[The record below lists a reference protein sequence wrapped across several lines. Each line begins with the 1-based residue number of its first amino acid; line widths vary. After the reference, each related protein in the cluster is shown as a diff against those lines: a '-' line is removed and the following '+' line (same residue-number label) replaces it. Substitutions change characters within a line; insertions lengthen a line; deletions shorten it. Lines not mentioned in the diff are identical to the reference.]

1 MRHRI
6 QRGIGVSPMRMPLK
20 RRVHGRDAH
29 ATNRAA
35 LVALLLGILMALTTP
50 RAARAAQPTTAT
62 AFRPPAVPLVTC
74 DPYFSV
80 WSMADR
86 LTDDVTRHWTGKP
99 HALSSAIRVDGKTFR
114 VIGDRPKDVPA
125 MTQTLVQVLPTRT
138 IYTFESDEVALTLT
152 FTTPLLCDDL
162 DLLARPVTY
171 VTWDVRARD
180 GRERD
185 VEVSFSAS
193 SDLAVNEPKEPLVT
207 SRLDPN
213 GLVALRVGT
222 KEQPVLRKKGDDVR
236 INWGYLYL
244 AAPADQ
250 AKGSIEANDAPTVT
264 MPLGAVGASV
274 VSRHVILAYDDEY
287 SIQYFEHKLRPYWRR
302 NGMDAAAL
310 LRASENEYESI
321 RQRCRAFDEDLMADL
336 RRAGGEKFAQIGALA
351 YRQSI
356 AANKLAASPEGQPLF
371 FPKENFS
378 NGCIATV
385 DVIYPMLPQYLLF
398 SPELAKAS
406 LVPVL
411 DYAQSPRWK
420 FDFAPHDLGTYP
432 HATGQVY
439 GGGEKTEENQMPVE
453 ESGNMLILL
462 AAIAQADGNAE
473 FAGKYWPLVQ
483 RWARFLRDK
492 GFDPERQ
499 LCTDDFAGHL
509 AHNVNLSAKAIV
521 ALGCYAMLCDMRGDQ
536 AEASEYRKLAQ
547 DLAARW
553 LKEANDGDHYRLA
566 FDKPGT
572 WSQKYNLVWD
582 RVLGL
587 DLFPKEAIRKEMDF
601 YRRTQ
606 QKYGLPLDNRKT
618 WTKLD
623 WIIWTATLT
632 GSRDDFDALVEP
644 VWRFLH
650 ETPDRVPMTDWYHA
664 DTARVAGFRA
674 RPVVGAVFM
683 PLLADRDVWRK
694 WSTRAK
700 Q

>member
-1 MRHRI
+1 MTKPPI
-6 QRGIGVSPMRMPLK
+6 AVMLILG
-20 RRVHGRDAH
+20 
-29 ATNRAA
+29 
-35 LVALLLGILMALTTP
+35 LLMTLSSP
-50 RAARAAQPTTAT
+50 RASRAAQPTTAP
-62 AFRPPAVPLVTC
+62 AFRPPAVPLVVC

-99 HALSSAIRVDGKTFR
+99 HAVASTINIDGKPTR
-114 VIGDRPKDVPA
+114 LMGNEPTDVPA
-125 MTQTLVQVLPTRT
+125 MPQASVNVLPTRT
-138 IYTFESDEVALTLT
+138 VYTFESDAVALTMT
-152 FTTPLLCDDL
+152 FTTPMLCDDL
-162 DLLARPVTY
+162 DLLSRPVTY
-171 VTWDVRARD
+171 VTWDVQSRD
-180 GRERD
+180 GREHE

-193 SDLAVNEPKEPLVT
+193 SALAVNEPREDVDASAT
-207 SRLDPN
+207 GGD
-213 GLVALRVGT
+213 GLVVLRVGS
-222 KEQPVLRKKGDDVR
+222 KAQPVLRKRGDDVR

-244 AAPADQ
+244 AAAADH
-250 AKGSIEANDAPTVT
+250 AKGGIDAHDGLALTL
-264 MPLGAVGASV
+264 PLGKVGASP

-287 SIQYFEHKLRPYWRR
+287 SIQYFEHKLRPWWRR
-302 NGMDAAAL
+302 NGMDATGL
-310 LRASENEYESI
+310 LKASEAEYESI
-321 RQRCRAFDEDLMADL
+321 QKRCRAFDDELMSDL
-336 RRAGGEKFAQIGALA
+336 RRAGGERFAQVGALA

-356 AANKLAASPEGQPLF
+356 AANKLAASPEGKPLF

-411 DYAQSPRWK
+411 DYAQSPRWT

-439 GGGEKTEENQMPVE
+439 GGGEKTEKDQMPVE

-462 AAIAQADGNAE
+462 AAIAQADGDAD
-473 FAGKYWPLVQ
+473 FAGRYWPLAQ
-483 RWARFLRDK
+483 KWARFLKDK

-521 ALGCYAMLCDMRGDQ
+521 ALGCYAMLCDLRGEHV
-536 AEASEYRKLAQ
+536 EAFEYRKLAQ
-547 DLAARW
+547 ELAGRW
-553 LKEANDGDHYRLA
+553 LKEADDGDHFRLA

-587 DLFPKEAIRKEMDF
+587 NLFPKEAIRKEADF
-601 YRRTQ
+601 YLRSQ
-606 QKYGLPLDNRKT
+606 QKYGLPLDSRKT

-623 WIIWTATLT
+623 WVVWTATLT
-632 GSRDDFDALVEP
+632 GSRDDFDALVGG
-644 VWRFLH
+644 VWTFLN
-650 ETPDRVPMTDWYHA
+650 ETPDRVPMTDWYHT
-664 DTARVAGFRA
+664 DTAKAAGFRA

-683 PLLADRDVWRK
+683 PLLADRDLWRK
-694 WSTRAK
+694 WSSRAR
-700 Q
+700 

>member
-1 MRHRI
+1 MT
-6 QRGIGVSPMRMPLK
+6 L
-20 RRVHGRDAH
+20 
-29 ATNRAA
+29 ATS
-35 LVALLLGILMALTTP
+35 
-50 RAARAAQPTTAT
+50 RAARAAQPTTAPT
-62 AFRPPAVPLVTC
+62 FRPPAVPLVTC

-99 HALSSAIRVDGKTFR
+99 HALSSAMTIDGTVYRVMGSDPE
-114 VIGDRPKDVPA
+114 DLPA
-125 MTQTLVQVLPTRT
+125 VTQTSVHVLPTRT
-138 IYTFESDEVALTLT
+138 VYTFESDAVALTLT

-162 DLLARPVTY
+162 DLLSRPVTY
-171 VTWDVRARD
+171 VTWDLRARD
-180 GRERD
+180 GRQHD
-185 VEVSFSAS
+185 VELSFIAS
-193 SDLAVNEPKEPLVT
+193 SALAVNEPKEEVDA
-207 SRLDPN
+207 SAIGGD
-213 GLVALRVGT
+213 GLVALRVGS
-222 KEQPVLRKKGDDVR
+222 KAQPVLRKRGDDVR

-244 AAPADQ
+244 AAPADH
-250 AKGSIEANDAPTVT
+250 AKGGIDSNDGLTLT
-264 MPLGAVGASV
+264 LPLGKVGASP
-274 VSRHVILAYDDEY
+274 VSRHVILAYDDQY
-287 SIQYFEHKLRPYWRR
+287 SIQYFDQKLRPYWRR

-310 LRASENEYESI
+310 LKASEAEYESI
-321 RQRCRAFDEDLMADL
+321 QQRCRAFDDELTADL

-356 AANKLAASPEGQPLF
+356 AGCKLAASPEGKPLF

-398 SPELAKAS
+398 SPELAKAA

-439 GGGEKTEENQMPVE
+439 GGGEKTEKDQMPVE

-462 AAIAQADGNAE
+462 AAIAQADGSAD
-473 FAGKYWPLVQ
+473 FASHYWPLVQ
-483 RWARFLRDK
+483 KWARFLRDK

-521 ALGCYAMLCDMRGDQ
+521 ALGCYAMLCDLRGEQ
-536 AEASEYRKLAQ
+536 AEAFEYRKLAQ

-553 LKEANDGDHYRLA
+553 LKEAEDGDHYRLA

-587 DLFPKEAIRKEMDF
+587 KLFPQEALRKETDF
-601 YRRTQ
+601 YLRHQ
-606 QKYGLPLDNRKT
+606 QKYGLPLDSRKT

-623 WIIWTATLT
+623 WIVWTATLT
-632 GSRDDFDALVEP
+632 GSRVDFDALVTP
-644 VWRFLH
+644 AWTFLN
-650 ETPDRVPMTDWYHA
+650 ETPDRVPMTDWYHT
-664 DTARVAGFRA
+664 DTGKVAGFRA

-683 PLLADRDVWRK
+683 PLLADRDVWKK
-694 WSTRAK
+694 WSSRGK
-700 Q
+700 

>member
-1 MRHRI
+1 M
-6 QRGIGVSPMRMPLK
+6 
-20 RRVHGRDAH
+20 
-29 ATNRAA
+29 TTT
-35 LVALLLGILMALTTP
+35 TTP
-50 RAARAAQPTTAT
+50 RAARAAQPTTAP

-80 WSMADR
+80 WSMADQ
-86 LTDDVTRHWTGKP
+86 LTEDVTRHWTGRP
-99 HALSSAIRVDGKTFR
+99 HALASAVMYGTKAYRLMGNV
-114 VIGDRPKDVPA
+114 PKDLPA
-125 MTQTLVQVLPTRT
+125 MTQTSVQVLPTRT
-138 IYTFESDEVALTLT
+138 IYAFESEEIALTMT
-152 FTTPLLCDDL
+152 FTTPMLCHDL
-162 DLLARPVTY
+162 DLLSRPVTY
-171 VTWDVRARD
+171 VTWDVRSRD
-180 GRERD
+180 GREHD
-185 VEVSFSAS
+185 VVVGFSAS
-193 SDLAVNEPKEPLVT
+193 SDLAVNEPSEAIVA
-207 SRLDPN
+207 SRVDLE

-222 KEQPVLRKKGDDVR
+222 TEQPVLRKRGDDVR

-244 AAPADQ
+244 AAPADH
-250 AKGSIEANDAPTVT
+250 AKSQLISNEALAVT
-264 MPLGAVGASV
+264 LSVGKVGPSP

-302 NGMDAAAL
+302 NGMDAAGL
-310 LRASENEYESI
+310 LKASEAEYKSI
-321 RQRCRAFDEDLMADL
+321 QQRCRAFDEELMDDL

-356 AANKLAASPEGQPLF
+356 AANKLAASPEGHPLF

-398 SPELAKAS
+398 SPDLAKAS

-462 AAIAQADGNAE
+462 AAIAHAEGNAD
-473 FAGKYWPLVQ
+473 FAGKYWPLV
-483 RWARFLRDK
+483 RKWAHFLRDK

-521 ALGCYAMLCDMRGDQ
+521 ALGCYAMLCDLRREQ
-536 AEASEYRKLAQ
+536 AEAAEYRKLAQ

-553 LKEANDGDHYRLA
+553 LKEADDGDHYRLA
-566 FDKPGT
+566 FDKPGS

-587 DLFPKEAIRKEMDF
+587 NLFPKQALRKEMDF
-601 YRRTQ
+601 YLRSQ
-606 QKYGLPLDNRKT
+606 QKYGLPLDNRKA

-623 WIIWTATLT
+623 WIVWTATLT
-632 GSRDDFDALVEP
+632 GSRADFDALVEP
-644 VWRFLH
+644 AWRFLH
-650 ETPDRVPMTDWYHA
+650 ETPDRVPMTDWYHT
-664 DTARVAGFRA
+664 DTGKVAGFRA
-674 RPVVGAVFM
+674 RPVVGAVFI
-683 PLLADRDVWRK
+683 PLLDDRETWQK
-694 WSTRAK
+694 WSRRARDSGP
-700 Q
+700 